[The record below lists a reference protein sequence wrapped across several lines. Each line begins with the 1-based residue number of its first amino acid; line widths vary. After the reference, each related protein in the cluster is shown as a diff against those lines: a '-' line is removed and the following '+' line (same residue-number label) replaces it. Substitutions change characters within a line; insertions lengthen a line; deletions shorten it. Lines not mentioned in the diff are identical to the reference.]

1 MANRSKKTV
10 KNPTASSSK
19 GFISVIVVL
28 LLVLVGA
35 IFAFT
40 KFAPTKMDN
49 VFKGYENE
57 TVNMSMSYKNGVV
70 TLENNPNENAKTL
83 NLYEDFSCHYC
94 ASLAQTSDADLKK
107 AIESGDIVLNIH
119 TLNFLDK
126 EEKGYSTKAFAVA
139 REMAESGDVDQYWN
153 FRNFLFSDFENTYGL
168 IGNDEEFEARLVS
181 DLGLDKKY
189 VDAARDDEKVDAANS
204 DATGN
209 VENLETLAGN
219 VSSPRVFW
227 DDEELNVQTPGW
239 VEMIASAPGATLAE
253 SKGMTQEELDDSKT
267 PKSED

>member
-19 GFISVIVVL
+19 GFVSVIIVL
-28 LLVLVGA
+28 LLILVGA

-49 VFKGYENE
+49 VFKDYENE
-57 TVNMSMSYKNGVV
+57 AVNMSMSYKDGVV
-70 TLENNPNENAKTL
+70 TLENNPNENAKKI

-94 ASLAQTSDADLKK
+94 ASLAQSSDADLKK
-107 AIESGDIVLNIH
+107 AIESGDVILNIH
-119 TLNFLDK
+119 TLNFLDRG
-126 EEKGYSTKAFAVA
+126 EKGYSTQAFAVA
-139 REMAESGDVDQYWN
+139 REMAEDRNVDQYWN

-168 IGNDEEFEARLVS
+168 LGSEEEFEARLVS

-189 VDAARDDEKVDAANS
+189 VDAARDGEKIDAASS

-209 VENLETLAGN
+209 AENLEALGGK

-227 DDEELNVQTPGW
+227 DDEEINVQTPGW
-239 VEMIASAPGATLAE
+239 VEMIVSAPGATLAE
-253 SKGMTQEELDDSKT
+253 SKGMSQEELDETKA
-267 PKSED
+267 PKAEN